1 MLVQFYFFLTFFR
14 IFLKILMSNS
24 SWIEFDPGYVE
35 FDPSYAQ
42 DRVTIRVMKNLF
54 GKESEFEYLS
64 ELSTEFRI
72 LIARIKV

>member
-1 MLVQFYFFLTFFR
+1 MY
-14 IFLKILMSNS
+14 SS
-24 SWIEFDPGYVE
+24 SWIELDPGYVK

-64 ELSTEFRI
+64 ELSAEFRI
-72 LIARIKV
+72 LIAGIKV